1 MKNSYAKEIAAFLE
15 DVEKNSHGFTN
26 FPQSFAE
33 GIHVF
38 VV

>member
-1 MKNSYAKEIAAFLE
+1 MKNSYAKEIATFLE
-15 DVEKNSHGFTN
+15 DIEKNSHGFTN
-26 FPQSFAE
+26 LPQYFAE

>member
-1 MKNSYAKEIAAFLE
+1 MKNSYAKEIATFLE
-15 DVEKNSHGFTN
+15 DIEKISHGFTN

>member
-1 MKNSYAKEIAAFLE
+1 MKNSYAKEIATFPE
-15 DVEKNSHGFTN
+15 DIEKNSNGFTN

-33 GIHVF
+33 GIHVS